1 MARCFITRRHKW
13 FIVLFAATVVSVG
26 LLFTAS
32 CQKYDLLKLKQIGFN
47 ESKEAIP
54 GLATSQFFLLPF
66 CKKSMIWG
74 ANKSGK

>member
-13 FIVLFAATVVSVG
+13 FIVLFAATIVSVG

-32 CQKYDLLKLKQIGFN
+32 CQKYDLLKLKQIGFK

-54 GLATSQFFLLPF
+54 GLAAISIFCFLSV
-66 CKKSMIWG
+66 KKINDFWG
-74 ANKSGK
+74 K

>member
-13 FIVLFAATVVSVG
+13 FIVLFAATIVSVG

-32 CQKYDLLKLKQIGFN
+32 CQKYDLLKLKQIGFK

-54 GLATSQFFLLPF
+54 GLASISFFSVSFL
-66 CKKSMIWG
+66 
-74 ANKSGK
+74 